1 MLPPGIPHLCAYSAH
16 TKLSAH
22 LQQAAI
28 RLPAVPL
35 VNFALETALAAILE
49 RLRVAKVRLILPI
62 TPFTTEKHGYQSP
75 CVFRPPLWLCADLHL
90 GCCPQ
95 GTTCCGGN
103 ACCTPG
109 YACDAS
115 DGKCRP
121 IASSTTL
128 SIKAT
133 PITPTA
139 TTTSSA
145 SRPTSSSAAAIRGA
159 VGGIIGGLLLTGVS
173 VAAWYF

>member
-1 MLPPGIPHLCAYSAH
+1 MLPPRIPHLCAYSAH

-28 RLPAVPL
+28 RLTAVLL
-35 VNFALETALAAILE
+35 VNFASETALAATLE
-49 RLRVAKVRLILPI
+49 QVGVAKVRLILPI
-62 TPFTTEKHGYQSP
+62 TPFTTEEYGYQSP

-95 GTTCCGGN
+95 GSTCCGGS

-109 YACDAS
+109 YDCDAPNS
-115 DGKCRP
+115 KCRP
-121 IASSTTL
+121 KASPTTL

-133 PITPTA
+133 PIA
-139 TTTSSA
+139 TTSSS
-145 SRPTSSSAAAIRGA
+145 SRPASASAAAIRGA
-159 VGGIIGGLLLTGVS
+159 VGGTIGGLLLTGAS